1 MKSQHQTGWYS
12 KKTQQQQLTTEPKFN
27 FVGETMTEKQI
38 EKYRAYLRDMIE
50 NKSKNLTETTDPGMK
65 EFIQGKVEAY
75 TVALDAFE
83 IIISGAV

>member
-1 MKSQHQTGWYS
+1 
-12 KKTQQQQLTTEPKFN
+12 
-27 FVGETMTEKQI
+27 MTEKQI

>member
-1 MKSQHQTGWYS
+1 
-12 KKTQQQQLTTEPKFN
+12 
-27 FVGETMTEKQI
+27 MTEKQI

-50 NKSKNLTETTDPGMK
+50 NKSKNLTETTDPDMK

-75 TVALDAFE
+75 TAALDAFE